1 MTGDAIVHFVR
12 ALCRISL
19 EELSNVVS
27 PRMFMLQKIVEISF
41 YNMNRI
47 RIEWSM
53 IWNVLGE
60 HFNAVF
66 FYFFLHDI
74 FINLFKCIIK

>member
-1 MTGDAIVHFVR
+1 M
-12 ALCRISL
+12 
-19 EELSNVVS
+19 EELSS
-27 PRMFMLQKIVEISF
+27 PATPRMFMLQKIVEISF

-60 HFNAVF
+60 HFNLVI
-66 FYFFLHDI
+66 FLHDRMLGALKGI
-74 FINLFKCIIK
+74 FAKHLILLGGL